1 MSIVLVL
8 GANHGIGG
16 VVIIVIGGRVQS
28 VALFVDYGGRYPRLD
43 AVHRMYAGAV
53 SVFAAR

>member
-1 MSIVLVL
+1 MLVL